1 MCCCRS
7 SSELASLISTI
18 VVGKELRAQQRRMH
32 KLLAEMKAEITAE
45 KEQPKSELPK
55 LMTHR
60 IYCPVAQ
67 LLLSVACYVVKPKM
81 QKFKCI
87 KSANSKKKSAIF
99 SRK

>member
-18 VVGKELRAQQRRMH
+18 VVGKELRAQQRRTH

-87 KSANSKKKSAIF
+87 KK
-99 SRK
+99 RQ